1 MDTKKIAAEKAA
13 DQVSD
18 GMVVGLGTGTT
29 AYWAIKRLGERVAE
43 GLHIKTVA
51 TSEKSELLARQLNIP
66 IIVFSDVTQI
76 DIAIDGA
83 DEVDQFRN
91 LIKGG
96 GGALLREKIIAY
108 NSKQFLVIVDQSK
121 LVTQL
126 GKFPLPVEIVPFASE
141 LTIKKLNALN
151 ANPVIRSNNGKNFIT
166 DNGHLVV
173 DCSFFPIGDPSSLNN
188 EIHAIPGVVETGIF
202 LNTYVT
208 SVFVGYETGEVK
220 VI

>member
-1 MDTKKIAAEKAA
+1 MDTKKVAAEKAA

-108 NSKQFLVIVDQSK
+108 NSKQFLVIVDHSK

-166 DNGHLVV
+166 DNGNLIV